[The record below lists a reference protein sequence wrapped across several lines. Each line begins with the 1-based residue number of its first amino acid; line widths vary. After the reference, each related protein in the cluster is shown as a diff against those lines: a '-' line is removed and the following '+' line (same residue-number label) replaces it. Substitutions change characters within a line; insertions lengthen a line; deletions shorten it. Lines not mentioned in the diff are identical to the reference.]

1 MKPDR
6 EGREKNK
13 IKRKMASALQRKK
26 KKKGGTP
33 PGGEGSDKG
42 DCGGMTRFSPQA
54 GDAAAPRL
62 ELRPALFPRR

>member
-26 KKKGGTP
+26 KKR
-33 PGGEGSDKG
+33 GE
-42 DCGGMTRFSPQA
+42 P
-54 GDAAAPRL
+54 
-62 ELRPALFPRR
+62 LRVVRDRIKATVEG